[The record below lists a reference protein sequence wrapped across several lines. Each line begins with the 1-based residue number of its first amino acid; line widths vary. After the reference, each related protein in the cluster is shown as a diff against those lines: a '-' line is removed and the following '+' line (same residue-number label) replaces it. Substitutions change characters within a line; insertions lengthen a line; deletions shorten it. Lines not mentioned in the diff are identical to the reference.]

1 MYCPYGGRDG
11 AQVTIERDP
20 LTGKFPCPCGAPKH
34 ARRESNK
41 MRQLCIAANHPGP
54 DDNTVAVEAATDDED
69 ADVPTPVKPPAPPKR
84 RRRPSRKRPASRSPT
99 PVESEGE
106 TERRREKRRAPA
118 PQSDDDDGFEFVK
131 GPVFRPGAGFAGIT
145 ARPETRIT
153 AYGGVEQASG
163 SQQAATAHEAVVH
176 DQIERQVR
184 RLKDLNERAREQY
197 LESLEEQRFV
207 FIQAADQTQDITR
220 RLRNLLK
227 KQL

>member
-1 MYCPYGGRDG
+1 MAGRNG
-11 AQVTIERDP
+11 AQITIQRDP

-54 DDNTVAVEAATDDED
+54 NDNTVAAEAATDDED
-69 ADVPTPVKPPAPPKR
+69 ASVPTPDKPLKR
-84 RRRPSRKRPASRSPT
+84 RRRPSRKRPASGSPS
-99 PVESEGE
+99 PVESEE
-106 TERRREKRRAPA
+106 ENERRRGKRRAPS
-118 PQSDDDDGFEFVK
+118 PQSSDGDNEIVIVK
-131 GPVFRPGAGFAGIT
+131 GPVFRPGACLTGIT

-163 SQQAATAHEAVVH
+163 SQQAAAQNATVH

-197 LESLEEQRFV
+197 LESLEEERFV
-207 FIQAADQTQDITR
+207 FIQAADQTQEITR

>member
-1 MYCPYGGRDG
+1 MAGRNG
-11 AQVTIERDP
+11 AQITIQRDP

-54 DDNTVAVEAATDDED
+54 HDNTVAAEAATDDED
-69 ADVPTPVKPPAPPKR
+69 ASVRTPDKPLKR
-84 RRRPSRKRPASRSPT
+84 RRRPSRKRPASGSPS
-99 PVESEGE
+99 PVESEE
-106 TERRREKRRAPA
+106 ENERRRGKRRAPS
-118 PQSDDDDGFEFVK
+118 PQSSDGDDEIVIVK
-131 GPVFRPGAGFAGIT
+131 GPVFRPGAGLTGIA

-153 AYGGVEQASG
+153 AYGGIEQASG
-163 SQQAATAHEAVVH
+163 SQQATAQNIAVH

>member
-1 MYCPYGGRDG
+1 MYCPYGGESG
-11 AQVTIERDP
+11 PQVTIKRDP

-41 MRQLCIAANHPGP
+41 MRQLCTAVNHPGP
-54 DDNTVAVEAATDDED
+54 DDNTLAVEAATDDED
-69 ADVPTPVKPPAPPKR
+69 ADVPTPVRPPAPPKR

-106 TERRREKRRAPA
+106 NERRREKRRAPA
-118 PQSDDDDGFEFVK
+118 PQSDDDDGIEFVK
-131 GPVFRPGAGFAGIT
+131 GPVFRPGAGLIGTT
-145 ARPETRIT
+145 ARPETRTT

-163 SQQAATAHEAVVH
+163 SQQVTAQDAVVH
-176 DQIERQVR
+176 DQIARQVR

-207 FIQAADQTQDITR
+207 FIQAADQTQEITR